1 MAGRKKKPTPLKV
14 IQGTFRKDRAND
26 QEPVPNGNLS
36 TAPEHFSDEQRVV
49 WDYAITHAPK
59 GLLKNLDLSVL
70 EVWVTAYVFHRE
82 AVKKIAIAGQVIKTP
97 SGYPVTNPYMSN
109 MNRQVQNMIKAAS
122 EMGFT
127 PASRSRIVVA
137 EESSKDD
144 PWARLIA
151 KG

>member
-1 MAGRKKKPTPLKV
+1 MAGRKQKPTQLKLV
-14 IQGTFRKDRAND
+14 QGTYRKDRGNER
-26 QEPVPNGNLS
+26 EPLPSGDLCI
-36 TAPEHFSDEQRVV
+36 APEHFSDEQRAV
-49 WDYAITHAPK
+49 WDYAIQHAPK
-59 GLLKNLDLSVL
+59 GLLKNLDLSIL
-70 EVWVTAYVFHRE
+70 EVWVTAYVFYRE

-97 SGYPVTNPYMSN
+97 SGYPVTNPYMAN
-109 MNRQVQNMIKAAS
+109 MNRQAQNMMKAAA